1 MMLNQT
7 IFEFNSVTFLPRICY
22 KRGSVHDK
30 EEISPTCQE
39 FKSVRRQ
46 SVLKYLDDN
55 FSKGNSDNEINICHI
70 K

>member
-1 MMLNQT
+1 M
-7 IFEFNSVTFLPRICY
+7 
-22 KRGSVHDK
+22 HDK

-39 FKSVRRQ
+39 FKAVRSQ
-46 SVLKYLDDN
+46 NVLKYPDDN